1 MKRVSEGRLA
11 VARSVDGEEAAMC
24 SSAFLRGRALA
35 LLARREHSRA
45 ELHRKLSEL
54 GGTGEALGTVL
65 DDLVR
70 ERLQSD
76 ERFAESFVR
85 SRVVR
90 GQGPQAIAT
99 ELRARGIDKE
109 LLEAALTH
117 GPYDWYAQAA
127 EVRHKRFGP
136 VLPEDARERARQARF
151 LQYRGFTAAQVS
163 HALRCKN
170 LEPD

>member
-1 MKRVSEGRLA
+1 MKRVSEGRQPI
-11 VARSVDGEEAAMC
+11 VRSMDGEEDATR
-24 SSAFLRGRALA
+24 SSGFLRGRALA

-54 GGTGEALGTVL
+54 GGAGEALDAVL
-65 DDLVR
+65 DDLAR

-99 ELRARGIDKE
+99 ELRVRGVDKE
-109 LLEAALTH
+109 LLESVLTQ
-117 GPYDWYAQAA
+117 GPDWYAQAA

-136 VLPEDARERARQARF
+136 ALPEDARERARQARF
-151 LQYRGFTAAQVS
+151 LQYRGFTAAQVG
-163 HALRCKN
+163 HALRCEN